1 MELQNLGSI
10 EFIAKLFFR
19 HELSKGSRN
28 VLDSPRKNG
37 RGRIP
42 RGLYLPHIA
51 LYLWLGLTSKEGS
64 IDQGSIRIEYFE
76 L

>member
-28 VLDSPRKNG
+28 VLDKIG
-37 RGRIP
+37 RASCRE
-42 RGLYLPHIA
+42 RVY
-51 LYLWLGLTSKEGS
+51 TKV
-64 IDQGSIRIEYFE
+64 
-76 L
+76 